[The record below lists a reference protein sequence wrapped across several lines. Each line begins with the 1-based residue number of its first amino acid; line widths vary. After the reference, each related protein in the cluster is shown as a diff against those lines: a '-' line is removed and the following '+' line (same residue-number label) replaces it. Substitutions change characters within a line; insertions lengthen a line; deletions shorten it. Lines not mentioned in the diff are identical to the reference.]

1 MAQADPAFLFYSRD
15 FYEGTRM
22 MLPEERACY
31 IDLMIYQHQHGFIP
45 SDTRRMMLYCGGVSE
60 AVLIAVLEAKFK
72 QCESGWYNERLQ
84 KVIEDREDYKDKQSK
99 NGKIGQFYKKSK
111 ALLSASNYKK
121 LCQVVDSI
129 GINDVICRI
138 NVKEMDKAMLE
149 ALLKHLEDANAIED
163 INNDIEDKEEEE
175 EEDISASDSS
185 SQKPKPFNFLKAL
198 IGIGVSEQVAKD
210 WIAVRKAKKATGTET
225 AFNRIHEQIKKS
237 GLTADECISIA
248 VERNWQGFN
257 ADWING
263 QSKQLPPPNIN
274 KAYERWDAAS
284 QTRYF
289 GTQVIPY
296 DAPPRPSNLEKWDDK
311 NKKWYFSMN

>member
-84 KVIEDREDYKDKQSK
+84 KVIEDREDYKGKQSK

-111 ALLSASNYKK
+111 ALLSTSNYKR
-121 LCQVVDSI
+121 LCNVIDNEGVD
-129 GINDVICRI
+129 DVLSRI

-149 ALLKHLEDANAIED
+149 ALLKHLEDANAIKD
-163 INNDIEDKEEEE
+163 INKDVEEREEEE
-175 EEDISASDSS
+175 KQLTLFDRFNVWLRKELPSVARLEKQMTEDQYNRVVEKYGRERVDNKLKDMENY
-185 SQKPKPFNFLKAL
+185 KP
-198 IGIGVSEQVAKD
+198 
-210 WIAVRKAKKATGTET
+210 
-225 AFNRIHEQIKKS
+225 
-237 GLTADECISIA
+237 LTAKYKSVYDTLSKWLKMEDEK
-248 VERNWQGFN
+248 
-257 ADWING
+257 NG
-263 QSKQLPPPNIN
+263 KH
-274 KAYERWDAAS
+274 
-284 QTRYF
+284 
-289 GTQVIPY
+289 
-296 DAPPRPSNLEKWDDK
+296 
-311 NKKWYFSMN
+311 